1 MSEVVMSIG
10 ETPIVIIQSMH
21 YFVMPPKSHIDAL
34 SLKVTQESN
43 TDWVVPLFARLV
55 Q

>member
-1 MSEVVMSIG
+1 MSTG
-10 ETPIVIIQSMH
+10 ETPIVIKWSMH
-21 YFVMPPKSHIDAL
+21 SIVMSPDSHIDAL

-43 TDWVVPLFARLV
+43 TDWVVPLFVRLV